1 MLFVPQARH
10 FLVAV
15 LFDTAGVL
23 SELPFLFVDPK
34 FTSRFLNGFRELE
47 MLIPS
52 VYLPLQLY
60 PEKDE

>member
-23 SELPFLFVDPK
+23 SEPPLFLVDPK

-52 VYLPLQLY
+52 IYLLLELY